1 MCGIRAII
9 SSSPVGYLAEG
20 SDVHQW
26 SFGHSKGLEE
36 VGIQVLSVFPD
47 PFDPFKYWGCIWFGI
62 CVFGVLEPHKRA
74 NGIGCQCSCWGIHGT

>member
-1 MCGIRAII
+1 
-9 SSSPVGYLAEG
+9 
-20 SDVHQW
+20 
-26 SFGHSKGLEE
+26 
-36 VGIQVLSVFPD
+36 VFPD